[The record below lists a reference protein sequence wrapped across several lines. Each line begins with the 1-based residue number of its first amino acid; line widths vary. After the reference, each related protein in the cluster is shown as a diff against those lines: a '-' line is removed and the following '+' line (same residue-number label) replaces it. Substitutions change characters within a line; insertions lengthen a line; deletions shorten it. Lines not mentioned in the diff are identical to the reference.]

1 MSHKLQPQ
9 NSYPVS
15 AGPQSPLP
23 GVKPVVR
30 RKAAFTLI
38 ELLVVVAIISVL
50 IAVLLPALTQARASG
65 RMIVCL
71 SNLRHLGMAAAAYA
85 EDYVDIFYPDLSGN
99 YNWCMYYY
107 PYLGTGDKMGQ
118 GNNKTPCVICPNVK
132 DDPMGRHSYGM
143 NCHKRGLVFSKLRV
157 TIPKPDELMMFADSY
172 FLALHIWGG
181 GDIVW
186 RHEMRAN
193 MCFLDGHAGSRVYG
207 EGGWRFGDWLGYE
220 W

>member
-1 MSHKLQPQ
+1 MKNKSDSKI
-9 NSYPVS
+9 
-15 AGPQSPLP
+15 G
-23 GVKPVVR
+23 
-30 RKAAFTLI
+30 FTLI

-50 IAVLLPALTQARASG
+50 VAVLLPALTRARATG
-65 RMIVCL
+65 RMVVCL
-71 SNLRHLGMAAAAYA
+71 SNLRQLGMAAAYYA
-85 EDYVDIFYPDLSGN
+85 EDCVDIFYPDFTEN

-118 GNNKTPCVICPNVK
+118 GNNFTATVVCPNK
-132 DDPMGRHSYGM
+132 KNDPPISPHSYGM
-143 NCHKRGLVFSKLRV
+143 NAHKRGLVFSRLKV
-157 TIPKPDELMMFADSY
+157 TIPKADELMMFADSC
-172 FLALHIWGG
+172 FLSLHIWG

-207 EGGWRFGDWLGYE
+207 EGGWRFGDWLGYD